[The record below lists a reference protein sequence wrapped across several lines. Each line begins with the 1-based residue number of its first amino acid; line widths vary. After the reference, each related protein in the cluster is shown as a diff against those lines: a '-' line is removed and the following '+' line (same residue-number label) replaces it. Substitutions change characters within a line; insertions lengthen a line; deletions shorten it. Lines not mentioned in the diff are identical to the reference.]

1 MRERD
6 EGDFGGLG
14 GVITS
19 CFMSPSGIGGGG
31 VFKGVGGGVRVEC
44 IAWVEGFLLLDLG
57 FDFFLDSNLEQVDL
71 YSVD

>member
-1 MRERD
+1 MSLCD

-31 VFKGVGGGVRVEC
+31 VFKGVGGGVRVEG
-44 IAWVEGFLLLDLG
+44 IAWVEGFLLLD
-57 FDFFLDSNLEQVDL
+57 FDFALFFV
-71 YSVD
+71 